1 MKLIN
6 IIKFTLAL
14 TLVLFLNVSA
24 HATEAPMYEKLGGKE
39 AISVVVDDFVTNIAG
54 DKRINFQFANT
65 DVPHI
70 KAMLVDMMCMATG
83 GPCDYKGRDM
93 KSVHENMQITNAQ
106 FNAVAECLYE
116 ALSKNGVPYHMQNQI
131 IAMLAPM
138 QRDIV
143 TK

>member
-1 MKLIN
+1 MNPIN
-6 IIKFTLAL
+6 IIKFTIAITLA
-14 TLVLFLNVSA
+14 LFLNISA
-24 HATEAPMYEKLGGKE
+24 YAAEVPMYEKLGGKE
-39 AISVVVDDFVTNIAG
+39 AITVVVDDFVANIAG
-54 DKRINFQFANT
+54 DTRINFQFANT
-65 DVPHI
+65 DVPHV

-83 GPCDYKGRDM
+83 GPCEYKGRDM
-93 KSVHENMQITNAQ
+93 KSVHENMQVTNAQ

-116 ALSKNGVPYHMQNQI
+116 ALSKNGVPYSMQNQI